1 MIKYSG
7 ETHRNKPE
15 ICCHV
20 RVATLLYHRMY
31 INVSHILMY
40 INVSHILILVDMY
53 SHHDHGAQVASA
65 MAARATRICSQALDS
80 LNAELLL

>member
-1 MIKYSG
+1 MYINVS
-7 ETHRNKPE
+7 H
-15 ICCHV
+15 I
-20 RVATLLYHRMY
+20 LMY